1 MVALESES
9 ADASRYTAAVT
20 AAEVEPT
27 TAISR
32 IPALDGVRGVAILL
46 VVFHHFG
53 VIADFPGPH
62 RIAVGR
68 FLERAFYAGWAGVD
82 LFFVLSGFL
91 ITSILLASRN
101 DADYFK
107 TFYSRRALRIF
118 PLYFGTLL
126 LGLVILPILRPL
138 PPEFAGQSNEHAL
151 WLWTYTS
158 NIAYAIGAVA
168 TFGVFDIYWSLAI
181 EEQFYGIWPWLVRFA
196 RPVMLALVC
205 AGVVV
210 GALALRAYWLAHGG
224 EWARIYR
231 FTPTRLD
238 ELATGALVALAVR
251 HARVRSTM
259 AWIAPV
265 VFGLAVVV
273 LAALLVLVNP
283 FYSSAPVVSIYGP
296 TVLAMCFG
304 SGLFLVA
311 TNPAGRLA
319 SALTAPWLRAWGR
332 ISYGI
337 YVWHWPLRL
346 AMEGPSRPAGRDGIR
361 RALPAGRN
369 LHDRRTGW
377 FVRDRVAEL
386 SPVRTA
392 FPPTKEARAVCG
404 GPARRAADRDGDVG
418 GVTTRTCAGWQVRC

>member
-1 MVALESES
+1 M
-9 ADASRYTAAVT
+9 
-20 AAEVEPT
+20 
-27 TAISR
+27 
-32 IPALDGVRGVAILL
+32 RGVAILL

-210 GALALRAYWLAHGG
+210 ARACPASVLARAWRRMGKNLSLYADAAGRTGDRRAGGVGRPPCPRALDDGVDRPRRLRSCGRGAGLRCSCSSTRSIRARRSCRSTARRCWPCALAADCSSSRPIPPAVW
-224 EWARIYR
+224 RQR
-231 FTPTRLD
+231 SPRLGF
-238 ELATGALVALAVR
+238 ELGD
-251 HARVRSTM
+251 
-259 AWIAPV
+259 
-265 VFGLAVVV
+265 
-273 LAALLVLVNP
+273 
-283 FYSSAPVVSIYGP
+283 
-296 TVLAMCFG
+296 
-304 SGLFLVA
+304 
-311 TNPAGRLA
+311 A
-319 SALTAPWLRAWGR
+319 SATESTSGIGR
-332 ISYGI
+332 C
-337 YVWHWPLRL
+337 VWQWRDL
-346 AMEGPSRPAGRDGIR
+346 ARPAGRDGIR

-377 FVRDRVAEL
+377 FGTGSR
-386 SPVRTA
+386 
-392 FPPTKEARAVCG
+392 G
-404 GPARRAADRDGDVG
+404 
-418 GVTTRTCAGWQVRC
+418 